1 MLSIDCCSGAVSTVG
16 RTGAFCPS
24 LELDAL
30 DLFDPS
36 PASMLVSASF
46 LTVFWLSTL
55 ALVLT
60 TSTLSRLV
68 SAAFLATAGI
78 IGESGCEA
86 GAAAAAFDVGM
97 PGAVAAGIGGTLGI
111 ACDFGGV
118 LGVSLCL
125 PDIVIPGGGVWF

>member
-1 MLSIDCCSGAVSTVG
+1 MDCCSGAASIVG

-30 DLFDPS
+30 DRLDPS

-46 LTVFWLSTL
+46 LTAFWLSTL

-60 TSTLSRLV
+60 TSTVSRLV

-78 IGESGCEA
+78 RGESGCEA
-86 GAAAAAFDVGM
+86 GAAAAAFAFGV
-97 PGAVAAGIGGTLGI
+97 PGATAAGIGGTLGI
-111 ACDFGGV
+111 ACAFGGV